1 MRKKWMVMKKKKRLL
16 YHSLGLKGFI
26 VPLLAV
32 VQLSYKCSSEFM
44 LYKVT
49 CSLTTDSMQ

>member
-1 MRKKWMVMKKKKRLL
+1 MVMKKKKRLL